1 VREGDVLVLPIRDAV
16 RVIEVLAIP
25 ERRGPA
31 PEAQACYRFVDT
43 AKQIL
48 PGDRDARA

>member
-1 VREGDVLVLPIRDAV
+1 LRDAV

-25 ERRGPA
+25 ARRGPA

-43 AKQIL
+43 HCGGMMANH
-48 PGDRDARA
+48 DRRA